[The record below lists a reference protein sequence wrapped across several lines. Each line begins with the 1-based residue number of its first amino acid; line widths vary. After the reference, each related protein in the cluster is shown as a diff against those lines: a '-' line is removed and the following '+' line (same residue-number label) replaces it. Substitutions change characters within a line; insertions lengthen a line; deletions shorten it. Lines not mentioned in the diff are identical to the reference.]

1 MKKKLLL
8 LCFFVASF
16 TFAQY
21 NANAP
26 WMKELKK
33 KNAQVTKGRSGTANQ
48 APVYTFAE
56 ITDAFDQYWKGKE
69 EKSKEKGSGFKPF
82 MRWQNYWS
90 HFVKP
95 DGYLPTAK
103 EQWEAWQRLQNSAGP
118 VNPTSNWTSLTTSDQ
133 GTSGFGQPGVGRVN
147 AIAVDPNN
155 ADIWYVGAPSGG
167 FWKSTDAGD
176 TWINTFQEFPQ
187 IGVSGIAV
195 DPNDSNIIFIATGD
209 DDAGDNYS
217 IGVFKSE
224 DAGLTWSPTGLG
236 PDTQENFDQLNEI
249 FIDPT
254 DSNILWVGGTQ
265 GLQKSIDGGVTWE
278 VKRTGNITDFRLK
291 PGDPNTIYAVTG
303 QTRTTGSSDVVYFK
317 STDGGD
323 SFDRITDN
331 LPDDGGRAVIGVSPA
346 DPDVVYILFSDIFN
360 CDTCYQGL
368 FKSTDS
374 GETFTQTLN
383 ETDLIERDQAWYDLA
398 IAVSPTDADEVYTG
412 AINIWKTTDGGD
424 NFVRLNNNDNVVGP
438 AYTHVDNHTFKFF
451 NGILFVGTDGGI
463 YVSDDGGTTFTDK
476 NEGLDIT
483 QFYRIGIA
491 KNNADIIVGGT
502 QDNSGFVYNN
512 GSWNIYSGGDGM
524 DYEIDPTNSNL
535 AYGFSQFGFLW
546 ITNDLGVTVGTVSA
560 PVDGNWVTPLAID
573 GEGTVYSG
581 FDTVYKLVGTS
592 WEATTDAFTN
602 GNIDDIEIDQKNPQ
616 IIYAVDAGVLYRS
629 EDAGANFVAL
639 NERDANDDIIPIAT
653 QISDVTINSNNEN
666 VVYLTTARTVG
677 ITPDSSQPVERGV
690 YRVTVDGNT
699 LVSIENITYDLP
711 TDQAY
716 FSIVHQ
722 GRAANNPIYVGTS
735 LGVFRTDDTLTE
747 WEQYSTNLPNMG
759 VADLEIDLD
768 QGLIVA
774 GTYGAGV
781 WTSPIPFEVAANDI
795 KIVEVSTN
803 VTAGVTCD
811 DVNATVTVENNGVND
826 ITEVIVTYNINGNT
840 DENFTYSNVIA
851 SGATASFNLPPLAS
865 INAGESSLL
874 KVNVDIADDAFNDNN
889 DGQATVFVTNRA
901 GVSQELFDMETEA
914 TSLFAFNTGG
924 ITALDPQFPLLT
936 IVGTTPLDIPSLWER
951 GVPEGTLLN
960 SASSGTQVYG
970 TNLDGD
976 HTNETNSILYSPCYD
991 MTSIIAP
998 KLSFQM
1004 AYELEENWDIVY
1016 VIYTTNNWENA
1027 AVLGSVNSQ
1036 PNWYTSDRTNATSGA
1051 DNNCFNCPGAQWTG
1065 TNATMTKYTYDF
1077 VRNAGI
1083 GETDLTTETNIQ
1095 FGIIFVS
1102 DQAVVEEGAIVD
1114 DFVMEGFTD
1123 DDDDDDDGVLDVDD
1137 NCPLVANADQAD
1149 NDGDGEGDLCDA
1161 DDDNDGIL
1169 DVDDNCPFTANADQ
1183 ADFDG
1188 DGIGDLCDDDIDGDG
1203 VPNDTDICDE
1213 TPADSV
1219 VDVDGCV
1226 IFTLPANNFSVRST
1240 GESCIAS
1247 NNGTVSVSALDATL
1261 NYTATLTDS
1270 DAMATAA
1277 AFSDTTTF
1285 SDLTAGNY
1293 VVCLTVEGQAGYEL
1307 CFDVTITEPEA
1318 LSVSSKVSSLKSEV
1332 VLSLKG
1338 GKEYLIELNGEAFI
1352 TSENEITLQLNNIE
1366 NVLSVRTDKDCQGTY
1381 SETIV
1386 LSDKI
1391 LVYPNPV
1398 TSQNL
1403 NVYLGSDEFD
1413 EIQASIFSTDG
1424 RQVMGD
1430 FYKPNG
1436 GYINM
1441 NISGLPQGIY
1451 ILNIKTDNS
1460 LLNYKILRK

>member
-82 MRWQNYWS
+82 MRWRNYWS
-90 HFVKP
+90 HYVKP
-95 DGYLPTAK
+95 DGYLPTAA
-103 EQWEAWQRLQNSAGP
+103 EQWQAWENFSNAAGP
-118 VNPTSNWTSLTTSDQ
+118 VNPTSEWTIVGPVINGELNTSL
-133 GTSGFGQPGVGRVN
+133 PGIGRIN

-155 ADIWYVGAPSGG
+155 ADIWYAGAPAGG
-167 FWKSTDAGD
+167 IWKTTDGGSTWTGLFD
-176 TWINTFQEFPQ
+176 EFPQ
-187 IGVSGIAV
+187 IGVSGIAI
-195 DPNDSNIIFIATGD
+195 DPNNSNNILIATGD
-209 DDAGDNYS
+209 DDASDS
-217 IGVFKSE
+217 FSAGVFKSI
-224 DAGLTWSPTGLG
+224 DGGATWAETSIDPSS
-236 PDTQENFDQLNEI
+236 QNAFDVLNEI
-249 FIDPT
+249 VYDPT
-254 DSNILWVGGTQ
+254 DSNIVWVAGSD
-265 GLQKSIDGGVTWE
+265 GLQKSTDGGDTWTE
-278 VKRTGNITDFRLK
+278 LLAGNITDFKLK
-291 PGDPNTIYAVTG
+291 PGDPNTIYAVG
-303 QTRTTGSSDVVYFK
+303 GTTGAAPNGGDATYYKSSDGGANFAEIT
-317 STDGGD
+317 ST
-323 SFDRITDN
+323 
-331 LPDDGGRAVIGVSPA
+331 LPTNGGRMVLGVSPA
-346 DPDVVYILFSDIFN
+346 APETVYICVADATSRGSAFL
-360 CDTCYQGL
+360 GV

-374 GETFTQTLN
+374 GDSFTK
-383 ETDLIERDQAWYDLA
+383 TDESDNIFESSQAWFDLA
-398 IAVSPTDADEVYTG
+398 LEVSPTNADEIYVG
-412 AINIWKTTDGGD
+412 VLNVWKSIDGGD
-424 NFVRLNNNDNVVGP
+424 DFTQLNQWFSNTP
-438 AYTHVDNHTFKFF
+438 SYTHADIHTLKFF
-451 NGILFVGTDGGI
+451 GNRLFCGSDGGLFA
-463 YVSDDGGTTFTDK
+463 SDDGGTTFNDYSD
-476 NEGLDIT
+476 GLAVT

-491 KNNADIIVGGT
+491 KNDASRLVGGT

-512 GSWNIYSGGDGM
+512 NEWNAWSGGDGM
-524 DYEIDPTNSNL
+524 DYEIDPTNGNI
-535 AYGFSQFGFLW
+535 AYGFVQFGDPLF
-546 ITNDLGVTVGTVSA
+546 ITNNLGQTAGTVSS
-560 PVDGNWVTPLAID
+560 PDGGNVTGNWITPLAID
-573 GEGTVYSG
+573 GEGTVYAAY
-581 FDTVYKLVGTS
+581 DAVYKLVGS
-592 WEATTDAFTN
+592 DWEQVSNNFAD
-602 GNIDDIEIDQKNPQ
+602 GRNIDDLEIDANNPQ
-616 IIYAVDAGVLYRS
+616 IMYAADQGDLYRS
-629 EDAGANFVAL
+629 EDAGVTFVKI
-639 NERDANDDIIPIAT
+639 NDPSDT
-653 QISDVTINSNNEN
+653 FDSQISDITINDNNSNI
-666 VVYLTTARTVG
+666 VYLTTSFRAG
-677 ITPDSSQPVERGV
+677 ASQANQNSTGRGV

-699 LVSIENITYDLP
+699 LVSKENITLDLP
-711 TDQAY
+711 ADQA
-716 FSIVHQ
+716 FLCIIHQ
-722 GRAANNPIYVGTS
+722 PRDTNNPIYVGTS
-735 LGVFRTDDTLTE
+735 LGVYRLDDTLTE
-747 WEQYSTNLPNMG
+747 WEQYSTNLPNMA
-759 VADLEIDLD
+759 VSDLEISPDDEVL
-768 QGLIVA
+768 VA
-774 GTYGAGV
+774 STYGRGA
-781 WTSPIPFEVAANDI
+781 WQTPIPTIQADDDI
-795 KIVEVSTN
+795 KLVSIQTN
-803 VTAGVTCD
+803 TGSGVLTCD
-811 DVNATVTVENNGVND
+811 AITPSINVENNGANP
-826 ITEVIVTYNINGNT
+826 ITEIIVEYTLNNNPIEQITFNQT
-840 DENFTYSNVIA
+840 IA
-851 SGATASFNLPPLAS
+851 SGANAS
-865 INAGESSLL
+865 IDLTGLPLEIGINTLSVTTS
-874 KVNVDIADDAFNDNN
+874 VNNDAFADNN
-889 DGQATVFVTNRA
+889 TQETIFGLNEVGTAD
-901 GVSQELFDMETEA
+901 ELFDMESEA
-914 TSLFAFNTGG
+914 TELFTANTAGVAPIAG
-924 ITALDPQFPLLT
+924 A
-936 IVGTTPLDIPSLWER
+936 SLWER
-951 GVPEGTLLN
+951 GVPTGTLLN
-960 SASSGTQVYG
+960 TTSSGTQVYG
-970 TNLDGD
+970 TNLDGNHPD
-976 HTNETNSILYSPCYD
+976 QT
-991 MTSIIAP
+991 TSIIFSNCYDLSTVLAP

-1004 AYELEENWDIVY
+1004 AYDLEENWDIVY
-1016 VIYTTNNWENA
+1016 VIYSTDNYATFE
-1027 AVLGSVNSQ
+1027 VLGSINSQ
-1036 PNWYTSDRTNATSGA
+1036 PNWYNSDRVNGDGGA
-1051 DNNCFNCPGAQWTG
+1051 NDCQNCPGAQWTG

-1077 VRNAGI
+1077 VANI
-1083 GETDLTTETNIQ
+1083 SNGEADLTGATNIQ
-1095 FGIIFVS
+1095 FGIVFVS
-1102 DQAVVEEGAIVD
+1102 DQSVNQEGAIID
-1114 DFVMEGFTD
+1114 DFVVEGIID
-1123 DDDDDDDGVLDVDD
+1123 DEDDDDDGVLDVDD

-1149 NDGDGEGDLCDA
+1149 NDGDGEGDLCDL

-1203 VPNDTDICDE
+1203 VPNDADICDE

-1318 LSVSSKVSSLKSEV
+1318 LSVSSKVSSLKGEV

-1352 TSENEITLQLNNIE
+1352 TSENEITLQLKNIE

-1403 NVYLGSDEFD
+1403 NVFLGSDEFD